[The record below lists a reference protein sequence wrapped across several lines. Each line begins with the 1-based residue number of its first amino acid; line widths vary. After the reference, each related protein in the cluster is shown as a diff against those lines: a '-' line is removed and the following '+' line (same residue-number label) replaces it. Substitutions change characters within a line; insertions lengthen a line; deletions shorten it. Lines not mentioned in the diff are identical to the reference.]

1 MSDPF
6 EPDPSADVHHDGS
19 IDEDDTPIDALPVLA
34 GPPRIVQSHAPGGRL
49 SRERRL
55 PSTMIPAVQA
65 AAVAAGG
72 FVAGAA
78 VLGLVHR
85 HQQRS
90 TALAQGRRAGRELG
104 KRHAGKSARTAGE
117 LLQIVGSRSL
127 LVDVHLLGGADSDR

>member
-1 MSDPF
+1 VSDPF
-6 EPDPSADVHHDGS
+6 EQDPSADAHHEGP

-34 GPPRIVQSHAPGGRL
+34 GPPRILRSRSADGGL

-55 PSTMIPAVQA
+55 PSAMIPAVQA

-72 FVAGAA
+72 FFAGAA

-104 KRHAGKSARTAGE
+104 RRQGAGKRPAE

-127 LVDVHLLGGADSDR
+127 LVDVHLLGGADTDR